1 LRIDRRLNLVVPIYG
16 EEIPKLGDDNLP
28 VMQDGEPVM
37 EAPVVA
43 YVHSTP
49 LPAEVV
55 DQYFM
60 ILGQTFSKIFSGGLG
75 LASGPA
81 NAMRVMR
88 SLAMEQKAW
97 ADDSASGTIGVKR
110 GVVDQIERLTTV
122 AVPADNGGWQSVP
135 LAVAV
140 DRKFISAEDKAEVEN
155 AIVFFIVASAT
166 LARAQRK
173 AMVTAAADLWGAQT
187 SSLSSTE
194 FMASLKTSTATASSG
209 EKSPATAS
217 VEAGPANA
225 TVDGK
230 PASVPR

>member
-1 LRIDRRLNLVVPIYG
+1 MRIDRRLNLVVPIYG
-16 EEIPKLGDDNLP
+16 EEVPKLGDDNLP

-155 AIVFFIVASAT
+155 AIVFFICASE
-166 LARAQRK
+166 LPRAQRK
-173 AMVTAAADLWGAQT
+173 QIVSAGAALWGART
-187 SSLSSTE
+187 SPSNSTE
-194 FMASLKTSTATASSG
+194 FIASLKTSTATGSSG
-209 EKSPATAS
+209 EKPPATAS
-217 VEAGPANA
+217 VDAGPANA
-225 TVDGK
+225 MVDGK
-230 PASVPR
+230 PALVPR